1 MNDHNTSNQDSQA
14 EGQLPLES
22 LRQIRIEK
30 LKKLQELG
38 LEPFPS
44 KSNRTHN
51 ISDIV
56 ENFDQ
61 HENNE
66 VTICGR
72 LMSWREH
79 GALIFGDVRD
89 ASGKIQLYIKTDEV
103 NPFDKNSQNLGLENF
118 GLLDI
123 GDFVEATGTVTKTKR
138 GEISVLLQ
146 TIRILTKS
154 IRPMPSAHFGLKD
167 EEDRYRQRYVD
178 LVLNPGLRD
187 LFLKKSKFWNAVRNF
202 MVSKNF
208 IEVETPV
215 LENSAGGADATP
227 FVTHHNALDIDVY
240 LRISMGELWQK
251 RLMVGGFEKTFE
263 LGRQFRN
270 EGMSREHLQDY
281 TQMEFY
287 WAYANYKDSMALV
300 EEMYKYVA
308 QETFGT
314 TVFKINGFDV
324 DLNKTWEQINYRDII
339 LDRHKIDIM
348 TATKDELAA
357 KARELKAEFDSTA
370 DRGRLIDLIWKNIR
384 KTISGPAFLVGHPV
398 EVSPLAKRDLS
409 SPDFTERYQIIL
421 AGSEM
426 GNGYSELNDPI
437 DQSER
442 FESQQKLRD
451 AGDSEAQMHDYDFV
465 RALEYGMP
473 PVTGFGVSERLF
485 SFLADKT
492 IRECVLFPLLKPEE
506 HA

>member
-1 MNDHNTSNQDSQA
+1 
-14 EGQLPLES
+14 
-22 LRQIRIEK
+22 
-30 LKKLQELG
+30 
-38 LEPFPS
+38 
-44 KSNRTHN
+44 
-51 ISDIV
+51 
-56 ENFDQ
+56 
-61 HENNE
+61 
-66 VTICGR
+66 
-72 LMSWREH
+72 
-79 GALIFGDVRD
+79 
-89 ASGKIQLYIKTDEV
+89 
-103 NPFDKNSQNLGLENF
+103 
-118 GLLDI
+118 
-123 GDFVEATGTVTKTKR
+123 
-138 GEISVLLQ
+138 
-146 TIRILTKS
+146 
-154 IRPMPSAHFGLKD
+154 
-167 EEDRYRQRYVD
+167 
-178 LVLNPGLRD
+178 
-187 LFLKKSKFWNAVRNF
+187 
-202 MVSKNF
+202 
-208 IEVETPV
+208 
-215 LENSAGGADATP
+215 
-227 FVTHHNALDIDVY
+227 
-240 LRISMGELWQK
+240 
-251 RLMVGGFEKTFE
+251 
-263 LGRQFRN
+263 
-270 EGMSREHLQDY
+270 
-281 TQMEFY
+281 
-287 WAYANYKDSMALV
+287 
-300 EEMYKYVA
+300 
-308 QETFGT
+308 
-314 TVFKINGFDV
+314 
-324 DLNKTWEQINYRDII
+324 
-339 LDRHKIDIM
+339 M